1 MITRDQEIKTGY
13 GEDFSFIGPAERLIF
28 FDIETTGLRAG
39 RAELYLIG
47 VLRLEAGRWI
57 LSQWFSESMED
68 EEALLDEL
76 QSLIAEKRKEAP
88 GRQPILVSY
97 NGDGFDI
104 PFISQC
110 LRAYGRQDITKSVL
124 SFDLYRHFRGLKS
137 ILGLR
142 SMKLKAVEGFLGIA
156 REDCYGGGE
165 LIQVYEEYRR
175 LKSHGGDEERRKE
188 LLELLLLHNAEDIS
202 NLPHVCRLN
211 SYSSLLSGGYVLDGA
226 ELVNVDKR
234 ASLDLRLSLRSGLP
248 SEFAYEDDHYVIS
261 ASGSRADLLNIAV
274 NLYEGELKYFFA
286 DHKNYYYLPMEDRA
300 IHKSV
305 GAFVERSARRQATK
319 ETCYE
324 RKQGLFLPEPEIIF
338 APVYKSAFRSEQ
350 QYALFDKQ
358 MLTNE
363 SKLLEYASAVIRY
376 AAAKIN
382 TKTREKMV

>member
-47 VLRLEAGRWI
+47 VLRLEEGRWI

-165 LIQVYEEYRR
+165 LIPVYEEYRR

-188 LLELLLLHNAEDIS
+188 LLKLLLLHNAEDIS

-234 ASLDLRLSLRSGLP
+234 ASLDLRLSLSSGLP
-248 SEFAYEDDHYVIS
+248 SEFAYEDEHYVIS

-274 NLYEGELKYFFA
+274 NLYEGELRYFFA

-300 IHKSV
+300 IHRSV
-305 GAFVERSARRQATK
+305 GEFVERSKRKPATRQN
-319 ETCYE
+319 CYE
-324 RKQGLFLPEPEIIF
+324 RRQGLFLPEPEIIF
-338 APVYKSAFRSEQ
+338 APVLYREYKGDTM
-350 QYALFDKQ
+350 YAELRED
-358 MLTNE
+358 MLE
-363 SKLLEYASAVIRY
+363 DGERLLGYGASVLRY
-376 AAAKIN
+376 LQSKIN
-382 TKTREKMV
+382 AQRKGKM

>member
-1 MITRDQEIKTGY
+1 MITRDQEIKNGY

-28 FDIETTGLRAG
+28 FDIETTGLKAG

-76 QSLIAEKRKEAP
+76 QSLITEKRQEAP

-137 ILGLR
+137 ILGLT

-165 LIQVYEEYRR
+165 LIPVYEEYRR
-175 LKSHGGDEERRKE
+175 LKSHGGDEEKRGE
-188 LLELLLLHNAEDIS
+188 LLEMLLLHNAEDIS
-202 NLPHVCRLN
+202 NLPHICRLN

-234 ASLDLRLSLRSGLP
+234 ASLDLRLSLSSVLP
-248 SEFAYEDDHYVIS
+248 SEFAYED
-261 ASGSRADLLNIAV
+261 
-274 NLYEGELKYFFA
+274 EGELRYFFA

-350 QYALFDKQ
+350 QYALFDRQ
-358 MLTNE
+358 ILTNE
-363 SKLLEYASAVIRY
+363 CKLLEYASAVIRY